1 MDKEKKNKGKSLP
14 SLKEITEVYRSLGL
28 SDMLSTSYSRDQ
40 QLAAFRKLSLYT
52 DDSPCYATGNT
63 TPYNEGF

>member
-1 MDKEKKNKGKSLP
+1 MDEEKKSKGNSLP
-14 SLKEITEVYRSLGL
+14 NPKEIAEVYRSLGL

-63 TPYNEGF
+63 TPYHEGF